1 MSETDNTGA
10 LTPTNIGAS
19 SVEKMKDGG
28 PRTEDGGRV
37 NRETPASQRWL
48 ERQMAAARAVMERR
62 VPLRELRVLWQV
74 LEWSFGLER
83 EATQPFTVRDLAART
98 GMTPAGASRALN
110 GLKVKHI
117 LRKNADGSWQFAPES
132 SFHIWL
138 VPWRVD
144 DEEKRLAARQVDEAQ
159 GVEFKDQRPEVG
171 GQSGAEEN
179 GDQKSEI
186 GDQKTAGT
194 QNEEQ
199 QTKDTMNMK
208 DKNANNQEMHEP
220 HGGGSGDGVFLPT
233 DVANSA
239 REVSGDPLK
248 SSPPS
253 TMTPFNTIHNVLKGE
268 PVVSSA
274 TQSESAQVEG
284 NGRKAGMEKGSPI
297 PEDPSAFDEETL
309 IRRLL
314 VLLGKETM
322 KKEGGRLR
330 MFVRGSLEAGDCVDT
345 AVAMRDAIN
354 ETEAAQREGRIKK
367 SVFGYLWTKAFEF
380 AALKGWRFDAATKT
394 WAKGR
399 PFNSWKLR
407 KALLKSLAV

>member
-1 MSETDNTGA
+1 
-10 LTPTNIGAS
+10 
-19 SVEKMKDGG
+19 
-28 PRTEDGGRV
+28 
-37 NRETPASQRWL
+37 
-48 ERQMAAARAVMERR
+48 MAAVGAVMERR
-62 VPLRELRVLWQV
+62 VTPRELRVLWQV

-144 DEEKRLAARQVDEAQ
+144 DEEKRLAARRVDEAQ
-159 GVEFKDQRPEVG
+159 GVEFRDQRPEVG

-194 QNEEQ
+194 QNENH

-208 DKNANNQEMHEP
+208 DENASNQEMHES

-233 DVANSA
+233 DVTNSVKS
-239 REVSGDPLK
+239 VSDAPLK

-253 TMTPFNTIHNVLKGE
+253 AMTPFNTIHNLLKGE
-268 PVVSSA
+268 PVVSLA
-274 TQSESAQVEG
+274 TQPEAERIEG
-284 NGRKAGMEKGSPI
+284 NGTEAGMEKGSPI
-297 PEDPSAFDEETL
+297 PEDPSAFDEKTL
-309 IRRLL
+309 IRRLEG
-314 VLLGKETM
+314 LLDKETM
-322 KKEGGRLR
+322 KKKGGRLR
-330 MFVRGSLEAGDCVDT
+330 MFVRGSLDAGDCVDT

-354 ETEAAQREGRIKK
+354 EAEAAQREGRIKK

-380 AALKGWRFDAATKT
+380 AALKGWRFDAATKS
-394 WAKGR
+394 WVKGK

-407 KALLKSLAV
+407 KALLKSLAA